1 MISKTVRKTL
11 AVSLAAVMAVGSM
24 AGCGSK
30 DNNDADPTKT
40 PDNDTQ
46 ATSTPAADNQTP
58 DDSKEPDPTP
68 VPEAYVVRTDENGNV
83 YDLGGMEVVIRD
95 WWADGERKR
104 DTAYDEAHWD
114 YIEWAEET
122 YNFTIRE
129 EAIGDWGTNPQDF
142 IDYATTGG
150 DENYIFTLRQCGSIV
165 SAMNSGLMYDLST
178 LDCLDFSAAK
188 WKSGVHKLMSK
199 GSAIYGMRGTDA
211 EPRGCMYFNK
221 RLLQEAGIDPE
232 DLYKWQENGEWTW
245 EKFEEVCAQ
254 VQRDTNNDGTVD
266 IWAMVQ
272 QGAEFHKQAV
282 LANGGSFVDKDANG
296 NYYND
301 LESAE
306 TIEALNWTIRMR
318 NTYEMPQ
325 PEGSNWDYFIAEFEN
340 GSAVF
345 FTDQVYRAGT
355 LIGAMTDEYGCVVF
369 PKGPSADD
377 YIGFYEDNVYVI
389 PSCYDEDKAWKIAFA
404 YDLYTQPVP
413 GFEDADTWK
422 ASYYGNFHDTES
434 VDLTLQRLVDGGALM
449 YHSMIAGIDLGNDIL
464 YNIGTANND
473 EGQVYT
479 PAQKAEELREAWNS
493 YINDANK

>member
-1 MISKTVRKTL
+1 MINKTLRKTL

-24 AGCGSK
+24 AACGSK
-30 DNNDADPTKT
+30 DDQGADPT
-40 PDNDTQ
+40 Q
-46 ATSTPAADNQTP
+46 AADPTAAPTEAPVVGGEDTPA
-58 DDSKEPDPTP
+58 EPTEAP
-68 VPEAYVVRTDENGNV
+68 VEDAYTVRVDENGNV
-83 YDLGGMEVVIRD
+83 YDLGGMEIVIRD
-95 WWADGERKR
+95 WWATGNR
-104 DTAYDEAHWD
+104 DRNNAYDEARWD

-129 EAIGDWGTNPQDF
+129 EAIGDWGSNPQDF
-142 IDYATTGG
+142 VDYATTGG
-150 DENYIFTLRQCGSIV
+150 DENYVFTLRQCGAVV

-178 LDCLDFSAAK
+178 LDCLDFSEEK
-188 WKSGVHKLMSK
+188 WSSNVHLLMQK
-199 GSAIYGMRGTDA
+199 GSAYYGMRGTDP

-221 RLLQEAGIDPE
+221 RLLQEAGVNPE
-232 DLYKWQENGEWTW
+232 DLYTWQENGEWTW
-245 EKFEEVCAQ
+245 EKFEEICAK
-254 VQRDTNNDGTVD
+254 VQRDTNADGVTD

-282 LANGGSFVDKDANG
+282 FANGGSFIDKDANG
-296 NYYND
+296 QFFND

-325 PEGSNWDYFIAEFEN
+325 PEGSNWDYFVAEFQN

-345 FTDQVYRAGT
+345 LTDQVYRAGT
-355 LIGAMTDEYGCVVF
+355 LIGSMADEYGCVVF

-389 PSCYDEDKAWKIAFA
+389 PACYDEDKAWKIAFA
-404 YDLYTQPVP
+404 YDLYTEPVP

-434 VDLTLQRLVDGGALM
+434 VDLTLQRLVNGGSLM
-449 YHSMIAGIDLGNDIL
+449 HHLMVAGIDLGNDIL
-464 YNIGTANND
+464 YNIGTANNE

-479 PAQKAEELREAWNS
+479 PAQKAEELREAWNA